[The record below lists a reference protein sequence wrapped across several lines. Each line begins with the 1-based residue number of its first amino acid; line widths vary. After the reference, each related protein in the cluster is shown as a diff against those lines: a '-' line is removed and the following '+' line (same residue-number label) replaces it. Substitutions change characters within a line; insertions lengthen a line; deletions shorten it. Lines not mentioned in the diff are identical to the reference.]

1 MSTEAPAGGRDDR
14 QDDSQDGPRD
24 GAQRENRR
32 TTLSYPGDLLG
43 FVDDLTELERAKLLT
58 LRAHLDEHV
67 RPLLP
72 DYWERAE
79 HLAHIREPLASLRLE
94 DDPALLQDDGRI
106 GALYRGFRTIE
117 MCRADLS
124 VSMTYGGQV
133 GMFRT
138 LVLEGASAEQIARW
152 DRDILEFRMT
162 GCFALTEPDH
172 GSDIAG
178 GLSTT
183 ARRQGDGWVLNG
195 AKRWIGNATISD
207 HLVVVAR
214 EENDGGPSGSG
225 RDGRRGRVLAFVVPA
240 SADGVQRSVIE
251 HKAAL
256 RSVHNADILLE
267 NVVVPEELRLPRIE
281 SFADINRAF
290 RTLRP
295 EIAWSSAGMQL
306 ATYESALDYAQQRE
320 QFGRPIASFQLV
332 QDKLVRIVEN
342 IAQTL
347 ALAVRT
353 TTHPV
358 GDDVNPS
365 LIKLIAGNRLRES
378 AALAR
383 EIVGGNG
390 LLLEHEVI
398 RYFVDAEAMY
408 TFEGTREMNTL
419 ILGRALTGHSA
430 FVR

>member
-1 MSTEAPAGGRDDR
+1 MTGADRVPAVLD
-14 QDDSQDGPRD
+14 
-24 GAQRENRR
+24 
-32 TTLSYPGDLLG
+32 YPGDLLG
-43 FVDDLTELERAKLLT
+43 FSADLTGPERDKLLA
-58 LRAHLDEHV
+58 LRAYLEEHV
-67 RPLLP
+67 RPILP
-72 DYWERAE
+72 DHWERAE
-79 HLAHIREPLASLRLE
+79 HLAHLRQPLAELRLV
-94 DDPALLQDDGRI
+94 DDPALLDADGRTR
-106 GALYRGFRTIE
+106 ALYRGFRSIE
-117 MCRADLS
+117 LCRADLS

-138 LVLEGASAEQIARW
+138 LVLEGASPAQVRDW
-152 DRDILEFRMT
+152 DRDIIDFRMT

-183 ARRQGDGWVLNG
+183 ARRHGDGWILNG

-214 EENDGGPSGSG
+214 EQGG
-225 RDGRRGRVLAFVVPA
+225 DRVLAFVVPA
-240 SADGVQRSVIE
+240 QAPGVEMSVIQ

-256 RSVHNADILLE
+256 RTVHNADISLRE
-267 NVVVPEELRLPRIE
+267 VYVPDGLRLPRIG

-306 ATYESALDYAQQRE
+306 ATYESALGYAQARE
-320 QFGRPIASFQLV
+320 QFGRPIASYQLI

-358 GDDVNPS
+358 ADDVTPS
-365 LIKLIAGNRLRES
+365 LIKLVAGDRLRES

-383 EIVGGNG
+383 ETVGGNG
-390 LLLEHEVI
+390 LLLEHDVI
-398 RYFVDAEAMY
+398 RYFMDAEAMY
-408 TFEGTREMNTL
+408 TFEGTREVNTL

-430 FVR
+430 FTR